1 MGRKHTSRSRG
12 FGVGEEYDAGL
23 ALLYKLCESRLGAIV
38 GLELAAKG
46 GEVDCLASLCD
57 AAALSSRG
65 FTVRRTDNSV
75 LDSLL
80 CLGLLALSRGLL
92 LRRPHRSWR
101 CLLALAEF
109 GGHGES
115 VVAKLKLGRV
125 SVAKIFR
132 REYTQYRDV
141 DVRMELRDGSKK
153 LDVGRRLP
161 EPILFLVTCGATA
174 QRE

>member
-1 MGRKHTSRSRG
+1 L
-12 FGVGEEYDAGL
+12 D
-23 ALLYKLCESRLGAIV
+23 LL
-38 GLELAAKG
+38 
-46 GEVDCLASLCD
+46 
-57 AAALSSRG
+57 
-65 FTVRRTDNSV
+65 DN
-75 LDSLL
+75 SLL

-92 LRRPHRSWR
+92 LRRPDRSWR

-109 GGHGES
+109 GRHGES